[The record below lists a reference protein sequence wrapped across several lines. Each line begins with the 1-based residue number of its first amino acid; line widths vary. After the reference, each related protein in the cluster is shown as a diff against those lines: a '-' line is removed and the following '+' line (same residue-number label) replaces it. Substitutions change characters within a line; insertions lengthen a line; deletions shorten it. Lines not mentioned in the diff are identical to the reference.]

1 MKLNAILLICAVIIA
16 GGLMWYSTH
25 NDSGTV
31 PIIRADNSPIKERP
45 DERGGMSIAHKDST
59 IYDTMRQKDDKS
71 RVENLLAE
79 HRAQS
84 SVNRDELFAGIKAKQ
99 AKAEQQNTIKE
110 LKDDESVNSRIAGHI
125 PTEGAKEE
133 EENTIKDA
141 QQPDHNAQ
149 TSTAQRKTVQILTPT
164 ARPQQ
169 KQAAATN
176 TTGHSTGQNKQLTSL
191 LAEVQGLKIDPIQK
205 KVTAQQKT
213 APQTSAASTT
223 FQTGNNFIQIGSL
236 RSESAAKSHW
246 AARKKEFAA
255 ALKGFPLRIEHVEID
270 GRGSFYRVQGGPAS
284 KQSAKQACATINQR
298 HANSCIVK

>member
-31 PIIRADNSPIKERP
+31 PIIRADSSPIKERP
-45 DERGGMSIAHKDST
+45 ENRGGMNIAHKDST
-59 IYDTMRQKDDKS
+59 IYDTMRQNGDKS

-79 HRAQS
+79 HRDQS
-84 SVNRDELFAGIKAKQ
+84 SINRDELFAGIKAKQ
-99 AKAEQQNTIKE
+99 AKLAQEHAIKE
-110 LKDDESVNSRIAGHI
+110 LKDDESVNSRIAGNM
-125 PTEGAKEE
+125 PAEATTEAAEE
-133 EENTIKDA
+133 STKNLDEPSLSAAPK
-141 QQPDHNAQ
+141 NAAPK
-149 TSTAQRKTVQILTPT
+149 SVVNVQTPT
-164 ARPQQ
+164 ARPAQKNAEPQQ
-169 KQAAATN
+169 Q
-176 TTGHSTGQNKQLTSL
+176 STAQNKPLTSL

-205 KVTAQQKT
+205 KKPAAAKAAQPAST
-213 APQTSAASTT
+213 NSAA

-236 RSESAAKSHW
+236 RTESAARSHW
-246 AARKKEFAA
+246 AARKKEFAS
-255 ALKGFPLRIEHVEID
+255 ALQGFSLRIEHIEIA